1 VDTFDLNTIREAF
14 EADVTRYVELA
25 RSAARRCLAA
35 MPSEVARESIATALH
50 AQLAAGRDRGD
61 ADWRLLLGAVETTLC
76 HEQLTRRIL
85 QHIEQA
91 CSVTVRLLAMEL
103 AGRRDEALREGAAQ
117 AEATGALLTEAR
129 EILTTGAR
137 NPSQRP
143 ATTAVPLAAFD
154 AGALLARLSE
164 QLAVA
169 VTDDGELQ
177 EIEHCY
183 HSIRGS
189 SGMVALRNLAECANR
204 IEQLATLGREVA
216 AAETAELQT
225 IATVTARLAAAAAAA
240 AQQART
246 APPAVDADAFSSL
259 DFDAPSVARP
269 PEGGSLSALETAMQ
283 FGDDLGGKVP
293 PARPEAADFGA
304 DLFDSP
310 SLAEPAAVD
319 AADAAPAFDFEPAP
333 AAAGDHAHG
342 AADPLPDPKATP
354 SVEGVDAEL
363 LEIFLEEARQC
374 LGDLRRSFGRLAAD
388 VTDGTAWLDLSRHFH
403 LLKGSAG
410 TVGVTTLAALAAE
423 LEQRAEAY
431 GERKRRATTADLAAI
446 RRDTSAMLAAC
457 QLQLDEPAATPEEP
471 TVAEAGLAEVFTEEA
486 RGILV
491 EIDAVVARQPAN
503 RGFDEQDR
511 AQVAKLLHRLKGS
524 ALLQGSE
531 AIGRRAAQLHE
542 GCEDGPMTA
551 AATAALLA
559 GLAELRPLLG
569 LEPAAKASS
578 KQRLETAVSIEV
590 EPVIW
595 EAFEIEAQE
604 FVEQL
609 DRIALELEGAEQP
622 RRRLEDA
629 YRCLHTLKGA
639 CNTVGL
645 SPTGAMLHELENY
658 FEFLQRHE
666 VLPPLAGIVR
676 LMLEALD
683 ACKHN
688 LKQAKSGKVTDCSG
702 QIRARIEAMRQ
713 DPMAAGSEAPGKV
726 RSVAVSKPSR
736 IASESADPE
745 AAGRVMLRVS
755 TERLDRLMDLIGELV
770 VHRSQQRTTV
780 GALNRLQK
788 ALKKSRQ
795 RLFQT
800 IDRFRE
806 QYEWNGLVGKRK
818 GKAKGKSTGHG
829 RPQPAVDGAAGPAG
843 PTGTGPMVPRPTARA
858 GDLGFSELELDHYE
872 DINILARSLEEVDS
886 DIATIQAQIDAEMD
900 GFHAASDGFG
910 ALISSLQNE
919 ITEARMVPLDQL
931 FLRLRRP
938 IHDAAERLGKDVR
951 VVTTGD
957 DVTLDKSII
966 DQLYVPLLHLVR
978 NAVAHGIEAGADR
991 RAAGKEIGGTI
1002 HLSARQESGQIVLEV
1017 RDDGRGLDLA
1027 ALHRVGV
1034 ERGLLAPET
1043 PVDDPRVRELI
1054 FVSGLSTKRTA
1065 DAVSGRGIGCDVVRR
1080 AIEHLSGVIDVVTE
1094 AGRGTTFRITM
1105 PLTLAIYR
1113 ALLVR
1118 HAGLTFALPI
1128 SFSERILVADEAELF
1143 ESSGGQRLRLDGKFL
1158 EVRDLSRL
1166 LGLPVEAERGRLTV
1180 VLRLGPDRIA
1190 VTIDEVLGQDE
1201 IVVKSLGDV
1210 LTGHQMFSGVTVDG
1224 EGNLILILDVAGLF
1238 STTERGGLGRRGL
1251 EAGNEAVPSREQAAA
1266 ATSRRARVLY
1276 ADDSLS
1282 VRKAAEKFLGDIGAD
1297 VVLAVDGMDALD
1309 KLRAGAFDMVFT
1321 DLEMPRMHGFELLRE
1336 MRYVPTFKDIPV
1348 VVVTSRSGDKHRLQ
1362 AEKLGCN
1369 GYLAKPFT
1377 PAALKEQIVRLCGA
1391 QAGPQG
1397 LVVDRQELAR

>member
-25 RSAARRCLAA
+25 RRAAQRCLAA
-35 MPSEVARESIATALH
+35 LPSEVDRESIAAALH
-50 AQLAAGRDRGD
+50 THLGATGERGD
-61 ADWRLLLGAVETTLC
+61 ADWRLLVRAVETTLC

-85 QHIEQA
+85 QHIEAA
-91 CSVTVRLLAMEL
+91 CTVTGRLLAMEL
-103 AGRRDEALREGAAQ
+103 AGRHDEALREGAAQ
-117 AEATGALLTEAR
+117 AQATGELLTEAR
-129 EILTTGAR
+129 EILTTGSR
-137 NPSQRP
+137 NPTSRAA
-143 ATTAVPLAAFD
+143 ATAAPFD
-154 AGALLARLSE
+154 ASALLARLHE
-164 QLAVA
+164 QLAAA

-204 IEQLATLGREVA
+204 IEQLATLGREIA

-225 IATVTARLAAAAAAA
+225 IATVAARLAAAAVAS
-240 AQQART
+240 AQQDRA

-259 DFDAPSVARP
+259 DFDAPSVVRP
-269 PEGGSLSALETAMQ
+269 AEGGTLSALETAMQ

-293 PARPEAADFGA
+293 QPRAEAADFGA

-333 AAAGDHAHG
+333 AAAGDQAHG
-342 AADPLPDPKATP
+342 AADLLPSPKAPP

-446 RRDTSAMLAAC
+446 RRDTGAMLAAC

-511 AQVAKLLHRLKGS
+511 AQVARLLHRLKGS

-542 GCEDGPMTA
+542 GCEEGPMTA
-551 AATAALLA
+551 TATAALLA

-569 LEPAAKASS
+569 LEPVAKLTS

-713 DPMAAGSEAPGKV
+713 TPMAAGSEAPGKV

-736 IASESADPE
+736 IGSESADPE

-818 GKAKGKSTGHG
+818 GKSKGKGK
-829 RPQPAVDGAAGPAG
+829 PAVDGAAGPTGPAG
-843 PTGTGPMVPRPTARA
+843 PTGSGPMVPLPTARA

-951 VVTTGD
+951 VVTIGD

-1190 VTIDEVLGQDE
+1190 VRIDEVLGQDE

-1210 LTGHQMFSGVTVDG
+1210 LAGHQMFSGVTVDG

-1238 STTERGGLGRRGL
+1238 STTDRGGLGRRGL

-1309 KLRAGAFDMVFT
+1309 KLRAGSFDMVFT

-1391 QAGPQG
+1391 QVGPQG